1 MLIFIVTTMLKT
13 HVTSLANRSFEN
25 NETSSRRQAA
35 RERPNKLLSIFITKT
50 AYQSGLPH

>member
-1 MLIFIVTTMLKT
+1 MLKT
-13 HVTSLANRSFEN
+13 HVTLLGKRSFEN

-35 RERPNKLLSIFITKT
+35 RERPNKLLSIFLTKT